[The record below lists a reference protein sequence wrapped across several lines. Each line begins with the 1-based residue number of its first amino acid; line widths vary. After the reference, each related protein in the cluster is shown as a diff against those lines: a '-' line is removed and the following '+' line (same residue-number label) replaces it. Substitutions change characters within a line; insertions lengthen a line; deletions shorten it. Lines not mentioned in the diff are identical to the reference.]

1 LGGLEGGTGMRNYKG
16 LVLGM
21 VAILLAITLLVMG
34 CGGKKK
40 EAEPKSLTEKLE
52 SDLNQLSEVIENY
65 SEVANS
71 ERGALAMSLEL
82 MGYKDLKPQIM
93 GEFTPQIKKSDY
105 PLKNSDLSYAAFG
118 LKTLGLKAGDSIK
131 ASFNYTI
138 ASVEMDKYTIGVEH
152 SDFKS
157 DSESGPL
164 SVYYF
169 GDSKVFGTNGP
180 TVGQKF
186 LGYVTYHA
194 STIKVGIALPI
205 IVVDGI
211 ELK

>member
-1 LGGLEGGTGMRNYKG
+1 MRKGKVMRNNRGK
-16 LVLGM
+16 LFLFFVCL
-21 VAILLAITLLVMG
+21 ITLSILAG

-40 EAEPKSLTEKLE
+40 NAESQSFTEKLE
-52 SDLNQLSEVIENY
+52 SGLNAITEKAENY
-65 SEVANS
+65 SNTADT
-71 ERGALAMSLEL
+71 ERETLATSLEL
-82 MGYKDLKPQIM
+82 MGFKDLRPQIM
-93 GEFTPQIKKSDY
+93 GEFKPKIKKSNY
-105 PLKNSDLSYAAFG
+105 PLQKNSTNYAIFG

-138 ASVEMDKYTIGVEH
+138 TSVEIDKCTIGVEH
-152 SDFKS
+152 SDFKTDS
-157 DSESGPL
+157 GSESSPPL

-169 GDSKVFGTNGP
+169 GDIKAFGPNGP
-180 TVGQKF
+180 MVGQKF